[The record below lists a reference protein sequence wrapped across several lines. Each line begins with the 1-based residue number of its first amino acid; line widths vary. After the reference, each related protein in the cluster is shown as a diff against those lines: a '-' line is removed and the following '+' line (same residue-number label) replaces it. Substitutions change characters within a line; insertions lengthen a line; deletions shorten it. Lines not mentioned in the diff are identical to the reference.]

1 MLIEFGILNYKLI
14 IPLIYP
20 FFYQIRRIIHKDSKP
35 FYELFTNFLG
45 YLFGGL
51 IYLIVKYRIR
61 KTANKKGKEK
71 EKNKEQEIKAEDDER
86 NSIIKK
92 QILVRPNNDIISNQI
107 EIEKKKLE
115 NQKTKNKYLYL
126 FIFALINL
134 IPMPLEAF
142 TVDNININFKMSS
155 SLLYFIFFY
164 IFFSRII
171 LGYKIYFHQIF
182 SLLIIIVCIPILLIL
197 FFINYIENEKEKEPF
212 KLFLY
217 SLVLILIVCLY
228 SLNDVL
234 QKKFYNTFID
244 SPYFLMFI
252 IGLIS
257 LSILIPY
264 ELITVIIYGIEN
276 KSINGILF
284 QIKNNFEKY
293 SFLYLLIFVLDIISA
308 FLWIAG
314 IQLTIYYFTPCHF
327 IISESLSQILTTLI
341 QESINEYNLSL
352 KIIIYALYIIIVFA
366 SLIYNEIIIINVD
379 SLSRN
384 TKKKII
390 DREILEKCLALNGI
404 NEEINEK
411 EIESKEMKKT
421 SL

>member
-1 MLIEFGILNYKLI
+1 
-14 IPLIYP
+14 
-20 FFYQIRRIIHKDSKP
+20 
-35 FYELFTNFLG
+35 
-45 YLFGGL
+45 
-51 IYLIVKYRIR
+51 
-61 KTANKKGKEK
+61 
-71 EKNKEQEIKAEDDER
+71 
-86 NSIIKK
+86 
-92 QILVRPNNDIISNQI
+92 
-107 EIEKKKLE
+107 
-115 NQKTKNKYLYL
+115 
-126 FIFALINL
+126 
-134 IPMPLEAF
+134 
-142 TVDNININFKMSS
+142 
-155 SLLYFIFFY
+155 
-164 IFFSRII
+164 
-171 LGYKIYFHQIF
+171 
-182 SLLIIIVCIPILLIL
+182 
-197 FFINYIENEKEKEPF
+197 
-212 KLFLY
+212 
-217 SLVLILIVCLY
+217 
-228 SLNDVL
+228 
-234 QKKFYNTFID
+234 
-244 SPYFLMFI
+244 MFI

-284 QIKNNFEKY
+284 QIKNNFENY